1 MSLKNPRH
9 ELFCQLTPQGAKN
22 GWTQGELYQRAGFKA
37 RGHSAETLGCNLL
50 KKVEI
55 QQRIA
60 ELQAPA
66 VRKAGVSVAS
76 LLAELEQARAAAHND
91 RQFSASV
98 QAIAGKARLTG
109 FDRAENGGSGS
120 EFSRCESV
128 ADVMQ
133 VLMAGETASS
143 VLESL
148 DTLRSEVEAY
158 SAEHADVIATKPAWP
173 RAPSESALALALLKP
188 GRR

>member
-37 RGHSAETLGCNLL
+37 RGHSAETLGSNLL

-76 LLAELEQARAAAHND
+76 LLAELEQARSAAQSD
-91 RQFSASV
+91 GQFSSAV
-98 QAIAGKARLTG
+98 AAIAGKARLSG
-109 FDRAENGGSGS
+109 LDRAENGGSGS
-120 EFSRCESV
+120 EFSKCETIN
-128 ADVMQ
+128 DVMR
-133 VLMAGETASS
+133 VLMASQSAGS

-148 DTLRSEVEAY
+148 DTLRSEIEAFAANNATVIPA
-158 SAEHADVIATKPAWP
+158 AEPARRRP
-173 RAPSESALALALLKP
+173 DEAALSLAVH
-188 GRR
+188 RRRR